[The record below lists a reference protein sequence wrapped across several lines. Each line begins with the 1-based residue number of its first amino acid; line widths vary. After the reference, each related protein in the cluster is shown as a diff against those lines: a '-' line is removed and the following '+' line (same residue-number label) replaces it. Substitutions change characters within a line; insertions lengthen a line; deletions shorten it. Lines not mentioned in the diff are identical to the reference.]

1 MVRLGQHPAQGM
13 FATALLAPALLAL
26 AGCGH
31 SAPPAKPLTEVQSA
45 ALTPADPHLAELYGA
60 SCKACHTVRAST
72 APLTGDHTLWDARW
86 SKGPDAL
93 LASAIQGKGAMPAG
107 GQCLACTPDDLKAL
121 IRFMAGREKE

>member
-13 FATALLAPALLAL
+13 FAAALLAPALLAL

-31 SAPPAKPLTEVQSA
+31 SAPPTQPLTEAQSA

-72 APLTGDHTLWDARW
+72 APLTGDRTLWDARW
-86 SKGPDAL
+86 SKGLTRCSPAPSRARARCPPA
-93 LASAIQGKGAMPAG
+93 ASALPAHP
-107 GQCLACTPDDLKAL
+107 T
-121 IRFMAGREKE
+121 ISRR